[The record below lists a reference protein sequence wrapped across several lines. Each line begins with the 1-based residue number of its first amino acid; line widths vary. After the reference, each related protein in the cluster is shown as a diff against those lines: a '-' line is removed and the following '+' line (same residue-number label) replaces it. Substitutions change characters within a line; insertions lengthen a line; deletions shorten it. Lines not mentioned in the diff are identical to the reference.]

1 MTFGCNCLIIALS
14 FAALSFTQPVVT
26 KVTGPEAIRQMCS
39 AAPSGRLCFAFNPYL
54 EGVSGLRD
62 YETVIIWSSSIPEVD
77 LEKEHDHVVEIIKGN
92 KGEYKGSDKWGRR
105 MLAYPIKKQ
114 TEGIYHF
121 IKWNG
126 ETDIIGSIDKHLKIH
141 EGCIRYATLRLDDEA
156 VPSVNSFDDF
166 DSGDKEVNVNNGSE
180 DA

>member
-1 MTFGCNCLIIALS
+1 M
-14 FAALSFTQPVVT
+14 
-26 KVTGPEAIRQMCS
+26 
-39 AAPSGRLCFAFNPYL
+39 
-54 EGVSGLRD
+54 RD
-62 YETVIIWSSSIPEVD
+62 YETVVIWNASIPEVE
-77 LEKEHDHVVEIIKGN
+77 LEKEHDRVVEIIKGN

-126 ETDIIGSIDKHLKIH
+126 ETDIIGSIDKLLRIH
-141 EGCIRYATLRLDDEA
+141 EGCIRYATLRSDDDGVA
-156 VPSVNSFDDF
+156 SDNSFDDF
-166 DSGDKEVNVNNGSE
+166 NHVEEEEVDISNGSQ

>member
-1 MTFGCNCLIIALS
+1 M
-14 FAALSFTQPVVT
+14 
-26 KVTGPEAIRQMCS
+26 
-39 AAPSGRLCFAFNPYL
+39 
-54 EGVSGLRD
+54 RD
-62 YETVIIWSSSIPEVD
+62 YETVVIWNASIPEVEI
-77 LEKEHDHVVEIIKGN
+77 EKEHDRVVLIIKGN

-126 ETDIIGSIDKHLKIH
+126 ETDIIGSIDKLLRIH
-141 EGCIRYATLRLDDEA
+141 EGCIRYATLRSDDDGVA
-156 VPSVNSFDDF
+156 SVNSFDDF
-166 DSGDKEVNVNNGSE
+166 DHVEEEEVDINNGSQ